1 MRLAYASRNYSR
13 NLVADVEAAGLLGP
27 EMRMDIERATATL
40 HQSLGSVA
48 DAVTGPRDGSYVRSS
63 ALFDRV
69 ERWLE
74 EGSFP
79 AGKGQL
85 AVRDLKLIDGSMAN
99 MAEVLGLSVTDYDTV
114 SVG

>member
-1 MRLAYASRNYSR
+1 L
-13 NLVADVEAAGLLGP
+13 D
-27 EMRMDIERATATL
+27 
-40 HQSLGSVA
+40 SVA

-63 ALFDRV
+63 ALFDRA

-74 EGSFP
+74 EESSP

-85 AVRDLKLIDGSMAN
+85 AIRDLKLIDGSMAGL
-99 MAEVLGLSVTDYDTV
+99 AEDMGLSVTDYDTV